1 MGPRTYP
8 PYKSPAGIDPI
19 PKDED
24 ATVEMSREEI
34 ERALLSEDRHT
45 LPIPFGEQF
54 DLEDEADDGSDEPR
68 SR

>member
-8 PYKSPAGIDPI
+8 PYKKPTGIEPI

-24 ATVEMSREEI
+24 ATIEMSREDI
-34 ERALLSEDRHT
+34 ERALLVEDRLT

-54 DLEDEADDGSDEPR
+54 DLEDEADEDGSDEP
-68 SR
+68 